1 MSAVTVINPAAIAVG
16 PPQEITADIT
26 KFDFAKQQVG
36 LMVATLMPLY
46 TITTDEGLD
55 EAMKVLKQAKEIDK
69 AIEEKR
75 KVLVKPFNDG
85 CDKINTYKKTLVAEL
100 SVGIE
105 KVKTAVLT
113 YQKEREEKAIKAR
126 TAGRQDQLVMLGFT
140 FNANR
145 YDLPEVGGCSMME
158 IQSYDDKNWNTIIES
173 FITSIGRLRE
183 RQLQQ
188 LSTNQDLTEAFGS
201 EDDKQELEQKVA
213 AVATPVARPVT
224 TFVSAPSKVKGQTK
238 TWTFE
243 VTNANAVP
251 REYLMVDTV
260 LIREAMRNGVRD
272 IPGVRF
278 FQEDGLSIR

>member
-1 MSAVTVINPAAIAVG
+1 MSAVTVINPAAIVAG
-16 PPQEITADIT
+16 PAQDITADIT
-26 KFDFAKQQVG
+26 KFDFAKSQVN
-36 LMVATLMPLY
+36 LVVDVLKPLFIISSDEELAAAMV
-46 TITTDEGLD
+46 I
-55 EAMKVLKQAKEIDK
+55 LKQAKEIDK

-85 CDKINTYKKTLVAEL
+85 CDKINAYKKTLVAEL

-126 TAGRQDQLVMLGFT
+126 TASRQDQLVQLGFT

-158 IQSYDDKNWNTIIES
+158 IQSYDDKNWTTIIES
-173 FITSIGRLRE
+173 FITSIGKLRE
-183 RQLQQ
+183 KQLQA
-188 LSTNQDLTEAFGS
+188 LTGEADLIEAFGS
-201 EDDKQELEQKVA
+201 EEDKQELEQKVTTIA
-213 AVATPVARPVT
+213 APVARPAAT
-224 TFVSAPSKVKGQTK
+224 YVSSPSKIKGQTK

-243 VTNANAVP
+243 ITNANAVP